1 MSITKKIDKG
11 FLGSVL
17 ALAILGIFI
26 FTSASLGVLARNE
39 AKFLSVATNQFFLG
53 FLLGFV
59 ALYTTSRIP
68 YRFWKKYSL
77 VIFLFTLLLTALVF
91 VPGIG
96 INFQGSK
103 RWVDLGFVNF
113 QPSEL
118 LKVGYIIYLAALF
131 SKFKEK
137 IGTFSFGLAP
147 FLLTTLPV
155 AVIILL
161 EPDTDTFFMM
171 FLSGMTMYFVAG
183 AKWRHIGIL
192 AFIGLIGIITI
203 VMLRPYVLGRI
214 MTFIDPSKDT
224 LGASYQIRQSLTAI
238 GSGGFMGKGF
248 GQSTQKFG
256 ALPEPIGDSIFAVA
270 SEEFGFIG
278 STSIIML
285 FLFFTIKGLRIAIK
299 SEDVF
304 ARLLTVGIIMLIIS
318 GSFINIAAMLGII
331 PLSGTPLLFISHG
344 GTALFLVLAQTG
356 IILNISR
363 KSAR

>member
-1 MSITKKIDKG
+1 MSTLKKIDRG

-26 FTSASLGVLARNE
+26 FTSASLGILARNE
-39 AKFLSVATNQFFLG
+39 AKFLSIATNQFFLG
-53 FLLGFV
+53 FLMGFV
-59 ALYTTSRIP
+59 ALYITSRIP
-68 YRFWKKYSL
+68 YKFWKKYSL
-77 VIFLFTLLLTALVF
+77 TIFIFTLLLTSLVF
-91 VPGIG
+91 VPHIG
-96 INFQGSK
+96 VGFQGSR
-103 RWVDLGFVNF
+103 RWVDLGFINF

-118 LKVGYIIYLAALF
+118 LKIGYVIYLAALF

-137 IGTFSFGLAP
+137 INTFSFGLLP

-155 AVIILL
+155 AIIILL

-171 FLSGMTMYFVAG
+171 FLTGMAMYFVAG
-183 AKWRHIGIL
+183 ATWRHIGVL
-192 AFIGLIGIITI
+192 ALIGIIGISAI
-203 VMLRPYVLGRI
+203 VMARPYVLGRI
-214 MTFIDPSKDT
+214 MTFIDPSRDT

-256 ALPEPIGDSIFAVA
+256 SLPEPIGDSIFAVA

-278 STSIIML
+278 STSIIVL
-285 FLFFTIKGLRIAIK
+285 FLFFTIKGLRIALR
-299 SEDVF
+299 SEDIF
-304 ARLLTVGIIMLIIS
+304 ARLLCVGIIMLIIS

-356 IILNISR
+356 IILSISR
-363 KSAR
+363 KGSR